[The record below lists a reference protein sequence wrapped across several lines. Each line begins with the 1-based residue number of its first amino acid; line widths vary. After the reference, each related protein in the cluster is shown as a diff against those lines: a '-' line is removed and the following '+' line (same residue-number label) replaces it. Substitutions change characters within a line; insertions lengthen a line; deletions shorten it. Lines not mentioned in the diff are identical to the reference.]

1 MFLKNRRS
9 LKRIKDL
16 DLTLKKE
23 IETMEQEK
31 KEAIEVYFSKPY
43 ELVFISILYTKFL
56 KKLWQIL
63 LLYCWKTVFIFSYRF
78 FPSLTV
84 TKCLGPNI
92 FHHTLQCF
100 EKAARAQQHSPFLSK
115 VVGIKIL
122 HLFWGTAK
130 YREKKK
136 KKKKKKKSRLFF

>member
-9 LKRIKDL
+9 LKRMKDL

-56 KKLWQIL
+56 KKL
-63 LLYCWKTVFIFSYRF
+63 
-78 FPSLTV
+78 
-84 TKCLGPNI
+84 
-92 FHHTLQCF
+92 
-100 EKAARAQQHSPFLSK
+100 
-115 VVGIKIL
+115 
-122 HLFWGTAK
+122 
-130 YREKKK
+130 
-136 KKKKKKKSRLFF
+136 